1 MSLIVIIYKLPCF
14 QTVNFILRNEASTT
28 NSKIKDSRHFA
39 LPWKTRKL
47 RSFWTKDS
55 FTYVESGITSRK
67 NVNWSRP
74 ILTWV
79 FFRHW
84 WQSWSYDF
92 FFIRRVTELATKDF
106 ARGRQEEQDLFL
118 SGKLLLIES
127 LVNSDAKAEE
137 RVRSRILACSGLSG
151 ILSPLWRFF
160 QHPLTLLDGSI
171 SGLLWGRN
179 MFLRLWWLSCVFVVL
194 YIQFYF
200 WTKEAIR
207 SRSMSY
213 T

>member
-1 MSLIVIIYKLPCF
+1 M
-14 QTVNFILRNEASTT
+14 
-28 NSKIKDSRHFA
+28 KDSKASILLNKRFIYIC
-39 LPWKTRKL
+39 RIRNNESEECKL
-47 RSFWTKDS
+47 IASDPNLS
-55 FTYVESGITSRK
+55 
-67 NVNWSRP
+67 
-74 ILTWV
+74 

-92 FFIRRVTELATKDF
+92 FFIRHVTELATKDF